1 MEPGAAEEGS
11 GLRIRVEG
19 GWTRVE
25 SGVGSQI
32 EGVAKEDDLLVDDD
46 SGSVVDDG
54 DDGVSDDGGGPH
66 NRDDGVGD
74 DGGAVVD

>member
-1 MEPGAAEEGS
+1 MEPGVRGAAEEGS

-19 GWTRVE
+19 GWTLVE

-32 EGVAKEDDLLVDDD
+32 EGVAKEVGLLVDDD

-54 DDGVSDDGGGPH
+54 DDGGVGDNGGGPH
-66 NRDDGVGD
+66 NRDDGGS
-74 DGGAVVD
+74 VVD